1 MSNFQISSAKR
12 REILLKAREDI
23 EYNMYDKAAR
33 MGLDIDFFDP
43 QNPGHSWNYTGVD
56 TQVEQGFTK
65 DQIQTLERLGNTLRG
80 IVEKLEGPNRVI

>member
-1 MSNFQISSAKR
+1 MTNFQISSAKR

-23 EYNMYDKAAR
+23 EYNMYDKAVR

-43 QNPGHSWNYTGVD
+43 MNPGHSWNHTGVN
-56 TQVEQGFTK
+56 TQVEDGFSILTTS
-65 DQIQTLERLGNTLRG
+65 TLERLGTTLRS